1 MINIFKTVM
10 ITFNQFLAEVKE
22 KKLENLKKKADKIQQ
37 KKPGT
42 LSKKEIMTILNAQGG
57 IGRKAVER
65 VHGKQVD

>member
-10 ITFNQFLAEVKE
+10 ITFKQFLAELKE
-22 KKLENLKKKADKIQQ
+22 KKLEKLKKKADKLQ
-37 KKPGT
+37 KKTGK
-42 LSKKEIMTILNAQGG
+42 LSKSEVMTILNAQGG